1 MDINEKRRKSKIKI
15 RLTAVIVGVL
25 SVLILTSIYVVG
37 AKPNNKNNLIFTDIL
52 TTDVRTTVSSTGTL
66 NPKGIVEIGTQV
78 SGVVENVYVNYN
90 DIVKKNQLIAT
101 LDTNLLK
108 IAVNQAEADLIK
120 TRSQYELTLKDL
132 KSKEA
137 LFKNALISE
146 YELDTARV
154 SKDAGY
160 AQYLGAQAGLDKAKT
175 NLEYAYIKSPIN
187 GIVIDKSIEEG
198 QTVASSLSSPTLF
211 IIAEGLE
218 HMEIH
223 ALVDESDVG
232 KIKIGQKA
240 IYTVEAYEGKE
251 FYGTVREIR
260 MNPTT
265 VSNVVNYVIVLDSD
279 NKDNLL
285 FPGMTAN
292 IDFIIR
298 EEKGVTAVSNRAT
311 RFSPAEDIISKFNQ
325 KSGELKTKRKTD
337 KLWYIDE
344 NGEIAAIP
352 VTFGISDDQNTQI
365 IGLPEDKMNIKVIAG
380 IQISSKNNNSTKNT
394 TNTNSNRNSND
405 RMPPPMF

>member
-1 MDINEKRRKSKIKI
+1 MDINEKKRKSKLKI
-15 RLTAVIVGVL
+15 RLSAAIVGVL
-25 SVLILTSIYVVG
+25 LIFILTSIYFVG
-37 AKPNNKNNLIFTDIL
+37 TKPNNKNSLIFTTFL
-52 TTDVRTTVSSTGTL
+52 TTDVKTTVSSTGTL

-120 TRSQYELTLKDL
+120 TKSQYELTLKDL
-132 KSKEA
+132 KSKEE

-146 YELDTARV
+146 YEIEAARV

-160 AQYLGAQAGLDKAKT
+160 AQYLSAQAGLDKAKT
-175 NLEYAYIKSPIN
+175 NLDYAYIKSPID
-187 GIVIDKSIEEG
+187 GVVIDKSIEEG
-198 QTVASSLSSPTLF
+198 QTVAASLSSPTLF

-218 HMEIH
+218 KMEIH

-232 KIKIGQKA
+232 KIKSGQKA
-240 IYTVEAYEGKE
+240 VYTVEAYDGKE
-251 FYGTVREIR
+251 FYATVREIR

-265 VSNVVNYVIVLDSD
+265 VSNVVNYVIVLDSN

-298 EEKGVTAVSNRAT
+298 EEIGVTAVSNRAT
-311 RFSPAEDIISKFNQ
+311 RFAPPEDMIRGFDQ
-325 KSGELKTKRKTD
+325 KNRAQRDKRKSD
-337 KLWYIDE
+337 NLWYLNE
-344 NGEIAAIP
+344 NGEITALP

-365 IGLPEDKMNIKVIAG
+365 IGLPEDKMEIKIIVG
-380 IQISSKNNNSTKNT
+380 IRISEKRQPLLK
-394 TNTNSNRNSND
+394 
-405 RMPPPMF
+405 

>member
-1 MDINEKRRKSKIKI
+1 MDINEKKRKSKLRI
-15 RLTAVIVGVL
+15 RLSTAIVGVL
-25 SVLILTSIYVVG
+25 LIFILTSIYFVG
-37 AKPNNKNNLIFTDIL
+37 AKPNNKNSLIFTTFL
-52 TTDVRTTVSSTGTL
+52 TTDVKTTVSSTGTL

-120 TRSQYELTLKDL
+120 TKSQYELTLKDL
-132 KSKEA
+132 KSKEE

-146 YELDTARV
+146 YEIEAARV

-160 AQYLGAQAGLDKAKT
+160 AQYLSAQAGLDRAKT
-175 NLEYAYIKSPIN
+175 NLDYAYIKSPID
-187 GIVIDKSIEEG
+187 GVVIDKSIEEG
-198 QTVASSLSSPTLF
+198 QTVAASLSSPTLF

-218 HMEIH
+218 KMEIH

-232 KIKIGQKA
+232 KIKSGQKA
-240 IYTVEAYEGKE
+240 VYTVEAYDGKE
-251 FYGTVREIR
+251 FYATVREIR

-265 VSNVVNYVIVLDSD
+265 VSNVVNYVIVLDSN

-298 EEKGVTAVSNRAT
+298 EEIGVTAVSNRAT
-311 RFSPAEDIISKFNQ
+311 RFAPPEDMIRGFDQ
-325 KSGELKTKRKTD
+325 KNRAQRDKRKSD
-337 KLWYIDE
+337 NLWYLNE
-344 NGEIAAIP
+344 NGEITALP
-352 VTFGISDDQNTQI
+352 VIFGISDDQNTQI
-365 IGLPEDKMNIKVIAG
+365 IGLPEDKMEIKIIAG
-380 IQISSKNNNSTKNT
+380 IQISNKKTTATKEN
-394 TNTNSNRNSND
+394 TNTNSNRRFRG
-405 RMPPPMF
+405 RMPPMF

>member
-1 MDINEKRRKSKIKI
+1 
-15 RLTAVIVGVL
+15 
-25 SVLILTSIYVVG
+25 
-37 AKPNNKNNLIFTDIL
+37 
-52 TTDVRTTVSSTGTL
+52 TVSSTGTL

-120 TRSQYELTLKDL
+120 TKSQYELTLKDL
-132 KSKEA
+132 KSKEE

-146 YELDTARV
+146 YEIEAARV

-160 AQYLGAQAGLDKAKT
+160 AQYLSAQAGLDKAKT
-175 NLEYAYIKSPIN
+175 NLDYAYIKSPID
-187 GIVIDKSIEEG
+187 GVVIDKSIEEG
-198 QTVASSLSSPTLF
+198 QTVAASLSSPTLF

-218 HMEIH
+218 KMEIH

-232 KIKIGQKA
+232 KIKSGQKA
-240 IYTVEAYEGKE
+240 VYTVEAYDGKE
-251 FYGTVREIR
+251 FYATVREIR

-265 VSNVVNYVIVLDSD
+265 VSNVVNYVIVLDSN

-298 EEKGVTAVSNRAT
+298 EEIGVTAVSNRAT
-311 RFSPAEDIISKFNQ
+311 RFAPPEDMIRGFDQ
-325 KSGELKTKRKTD
+325 KNRAQRDKRKSD
-337 KLWYIDE
+337 NLWYLNE
-344 NGEIAAIP
+344 NGEITALP

-365 IGLPEDKMNIKVIAG
+365 IGLPEDKMEIKIIVG
-380 IQISSKNNNSTKNT
+380 IRISDKKTTATKENA
-394 TNTNSNRNSND
+394 NTNSNRRFRG
-405 RMPPPMF
+405 RMPPMF

>member
-1 MDINEKRRKSKIKI
+1 MDIKEKNRNSKIKI
-15 RLTAVIVGVL
+15 KLTAVIVGVL
-25 SVLILTSIYVVG
+25 LVLILTSIYVVG
-37 AKPNNKNNLIFTDIL
+37 SKPNNKNNLIFTDIL
-52 TTDVRTTVSSTGTL
+52 TTDVRTTISSTGTL

-101 LDTNLLK
+101 LDTTLLK

-120 TRSQYELTLKDL
+120 TKSQYELTLKDL
-132 KSKEA
+132 KSKES
-137 LFKNALISE
+137 LFKNSLISE
-146 YELDTARV
+146 YELDMAKV

-160 AQYLGAQAGLDKAKT
+160 AQYLSAQAGLDKAQT
-175 NLEYAYIKSPIN
+175 NLDYAYIKSPID

-198 QTVASSLSSPTLF
+198 QTVAASLSSPTLF
-211 IIAEGLE
+211 IITEGLSE
-218 HMEIH
+218 MEIH

-265 VSNVVNYVIVLDSD
+265 VSNVVNYVIVLDSS
-279 NKDNLL
+279 NSENLL

-292 IDFIIR
+292 IDFIIC
-298 EEKGVTAVSNRAT
+298 EEIGVTAVSNRAT
-311 RFSPAEDIISKFNQ
+311 RFSPAEGMIPGFDQ
-325 KSGELKTKRKTD
+325 KNRPTKNKRKSD
-337 KLWYIDE
+337 ILWYLNE
-344 NGEIAAIP
+344 NGEISALP

-365 IGLPEDKMNIKVIAG
+365 IGLPEDKIGIKVIAG
-380 IQISSKNNNSTKNT
+380 IQVSGKKKNT
-394 TNTNSNRNSND
+394 SANTANTNSNNKSSV

>member
-1 MDINEKRRKSKIKI
+1 MDINEKKRKSKLKI
-15 RLTAVIVGVL
+15 RLSAAIVGVL
-25 SVLILTSIYVVG
+25 LIFILTSIYFVG
-37 AKPNNKNNLIFTDIL
+37 TKPNNKNSLIFTTFL
-52 TTDVRTTVSSTGTL
+52 TTDVKTTVSSTGTL

-120 TRSQYELTLKDL
+120 TKSQYELTLKDL
-132 KSKEA
+132 KSKEE

-146 YELDTARV
+146 YEIEAARV

-160 AQYLGAQAGLDKAKT
+160 AQYLSAQAGLDKAKT
-175 NLEYAYIKSPIN
+175 NLDYAYIKSPID
-187 GIVIDKSIEEG
+187 GVVIDKSIEEG
-198 QTVASSLSSPTLF
+198 QTVAASLSSPTLF

-218 HMEIH
+218 KMEIH

-232 KIKIGQKA
+232 KIKSGQKA
-240 IYTVEAYEGKE
+240 VYTVEAYDGKE
-251 FYGTVREIR
+251 FYATVREIR

-265 VSNVVNYVIVLDSD
+265 VSNVVNYVIVLDSN

-298 EEKGVTAVSNRAT
+298 EEIGVTAVSNRAT
-311 RFSPAEDIISKFNQ
+311 RFAPPEDMIRGFDQ
-325 KSGELKTKRKTD
+325 KNRAQRDKRKSD
-337 KLWYIDE
+337 NLWYLNE
-344 NGEIAAIP
+344 NGEITALP

-365 IGLPEDKMNIKVIAG
+365 IGLPEDKMEIKIIVG
-380 IQISSKNNNSTKNT
+380 IRISDKKTTATKENA
-394 TNTNSNRNSND
+394 NTNSNRRFRG
-405 RMPPPMF
+405 RMPPMF